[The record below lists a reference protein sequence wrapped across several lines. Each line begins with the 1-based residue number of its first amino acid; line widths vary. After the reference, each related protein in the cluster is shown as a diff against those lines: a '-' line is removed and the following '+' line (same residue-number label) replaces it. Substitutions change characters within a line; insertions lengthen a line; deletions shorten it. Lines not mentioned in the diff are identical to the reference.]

1 MICLS
6 SPRRTPALKFPPPPH
21 HRDDLIDYADIA
33 FQVLAAQISSNY
45 LSFIK
50 SKIIPELG
58 EESEI
63 PLREL
68 RTLISIAQYDL
79 PISGAF
85 IARLLGYDPATVTR
99 STRWLLDQ
107 SFIYGEN
114 SESDARMI
122 VFGLAPRGQR
132 LSEVFRQTAIEAF
145 REVDQVTDK
154 HPSREEITQAL
165 LVFERLRDR
174 SRQAAKL
181 AKAHKRKTPR

>member
-1 MICLS
+1 MFNK
-6 SPRRTPALKFPPPPH
+6 TNKGAALKFPPPPH

-50 SKIIPELG
+50 SRIIPELG

-68 RTLISIAQYDL
+68 RTLMAIAQYEV
-79 PISGAF
+79 PIPGAF

-107 SFIYGEN
+107 SFIYAKN
-114 SESDARMI
+114 SQSDARSKE
-122 VFGLAPRGQR
+122 FGLAPRGER
-132 LSEVFRQTAIEAF
+132 LSERFRNVSIEAF
-145 REVDQVTDK
+145 QDVDQVTNA
-154 HPSREEITQAL
+154 HPTREEIAQAL

-174 SRQAAKL
+174 SRRAYKL
-181 AKAHKRKTPR
+181 AKNHKRKAER